1 MKLYYAPGT
10 CSLSPH
16 IALREAEL
24 DFELVK
30 TDNKTKKLP
39 DGGDYRSV
47 NPKGYVPCLE
57 LDNGERLTEGPAI
70 VQYIADQV
78 PTKRLAPLAGTFERY
93 RLQEWLNYITSEL
106 HKSYS
111 PLFMPTTP
119 EDYKPV
125 ARERLAMR
133 YELIEATL
141 AKQPYLLPSGF
152 SVADPYLFAV
162 TNWALRVQLNLDPFQ
177 AVRAFQGRM
186 RERPAVQ
193 AALKAEGL
201 A

>member
-1 MKLYYAPGT
+1 MKLYYAPGA

-24 DFELVK
+24 SFELVK
-30 TDNKTKKLP
+30 TDTKTKKLQ
-39 DGGDYRSV
+39 DGGEYWSV

-57 LDNGERLTEGPAI
+57 LDTGERLTEGPVI

-78 PTKRLAPLAGTFERY
+78 PAKKLAPSAGTLPRY

-106 HKSYS
+106 HKGYS
-111 PLFMPTTP
+111 PLFAPTTP
-119 EDYKPV
+119 DDYKPI
-125 ARERLAMR
+125 ARDRLTVR

-141 AKQPYLLPSGF
+141 EKQPYLLPSGF

-162 TNWALRVQLNLDPFQ
+162 TNWAPRVQLNLDRFK

-186 RERPAVQ
+186 RERPAVM

-201 A
+201 S

>member
-1 MKLYYAPGT
+1 MKLYYAPGA

-24 DFELVK
+24 SFELVK
-30 TDNKTKKLP
+30 TDTKTKKL
-39 DGGDYRSV
+39 DGGSDYWSV

-57 LDNGERLTEGPAI
+57 LDSGERLTEGPVI

-78 PTKRLAPLAGTFERY
+78 PGKKLAPAAGTMPRY

-106 HKSYS
+106 HKGYS
-111 PLFMPTTP
+111 PLFGPTTP
-119 EDYKPV
+119 EDYKPI
-125 ARERLAMR
+125 ARDRLTLR

-141 AKQPYLLPSGF
+141 EKQPYLLPSGF

-162 TNWALRVQLNLDPFQ
+162 TNWAPRVQLNLDRFK
-177 AVRAFQGRM
+177 ALRAFQGRM
-186 RERPAVQ
+186 RERPTVL

-201 A
+201 S

>member
-1 MKLYYAPGT
+1 MKLYYAPGA

-16 IALREAEL
+16 IALRESEL

-30 TDNKTKKLP
+30 TDNKTKKLQ
-39 DGGDYRSV
+39 DGGDYWAV

-57 LDNGERLTEGPAI
+57 LDTGERLTEGPVI

-78 PTKRLAPLAGTFERY
+78 PSKKLAPAAGTLPRY

-106 HKSYS
+106 HKGYS
-111 PLFMPTTP
+111 PLFAPTTP
-119 EDYKPV
+119 EDYKPI
-125 ARERLAMR
+125 ARDRLALR

-141 AKQPYLLPSGF
+141 EKQPYLLPSGF

-162 TNWALRVQLNLDPFQ
+162 TNWAGRVQLNLDRFK
-177 AVRAFQGRM
+177 ALRAFQGRM
-186 RERPAVQ
+186 RERPAVL

-201 A
+201 S

>member
-1 MKLYYAPGT
+1 MKLYYAPGA

-24 DFELVK
+24 SFELVK
-30 TDNKTKKLP
+30 TDTKTKKL
-39 DGGDYRSV
+39 DGGGEFWGV

-57 LDNGERLTEGPAI
+57 LDNGERLSEGPVI

-78 PTKRLAPLAGTFERY
+78 PAKKLAPAAGTMARY

-106 HKSYS
+106 HKGYS
-111 PLFMPTTP
+111 PLFTPTTP

-125 ARERLAMR
+125 ARDRLVLR

-141 AKQPYLLPSGF
+141 EKQPYLLPSGF

-162 TNWALRVQLNLDPFQ
+162 TNWAPRVQLNLDRFK

-186 RERPAVQ
+186 RERPSVI

-201 A
+201 S